1 VVYGKTREINVLW
14 ERSHQNPG
22 NLPLILWA
30 HNRKKEEITSMR
42 SDNVTAIIRQ
52 ISEGRVSPEQGT
64 LLLQALVGEAEMAA
78 RNQMIHLRITG
89 RHA

>member
-42 SDNVTAIIRQ
+42 SDNVTAII
-52 ISEGRVSPEQGT
+52 